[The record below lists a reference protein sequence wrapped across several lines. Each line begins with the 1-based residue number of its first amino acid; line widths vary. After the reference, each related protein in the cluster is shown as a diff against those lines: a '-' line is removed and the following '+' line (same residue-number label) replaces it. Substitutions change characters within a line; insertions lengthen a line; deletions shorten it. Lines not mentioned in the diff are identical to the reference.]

1 MRRYITMG
9 VIVLI
14 LVVGIY
20 IAAFKR
26 GAVARLVNG
35 YKSADTPQVAADM
48 FKKAIQAREYE
59 YAADYCTQPYAEQ
72 LRRGAK
78 ASTEYAAALD
88 NLTYQ
93 MKERDLIRDEVK
105 FVFYRLDPFP
115 KDITITVSKETGDA
129 AVATFVFA
137 MPDAKGGPVSGDW
150 KLDANIEQVYVKP
163 LPFAGNATAV
173 DMKKEE
179 GRRQVEVRLQTEQHD
194 SAPRRA
200 HERQVQ
206 AVHQPVRDGDA
217 GSEERPEH
225 AGKYDDATSATARK
239 CGQGVTRVPSE
250 VVG

>member
-9 VIVLI
+9 VVVLI

-26 GAVARLVNG
+26 GAVARLVSG
-35 YKSADTPQVAADM
+35 YKAADTPQVAADM

-72 LRRGAK
+72 LRRGASSSK
-78 ASTEYAAALD
+78 EYAVALD

-105 FVFYRLDPFP
+105 FVLYRLDPFP

-137 MPDAKGGPVSGDW
+137 MPDVKGGPVSGEW
-150 KLDANIEQVYVKP
+150 KLDANIEQVYIKP
-163 LPFAGNATAV
+163 LPFTGNATAV
-173 DMKKEE
+173 DMKKEDGKWKFDFKPNSTIQHRVERMNDKYKQYINPFEMVTQEVKNDPSTRENTTTRLRQLLE
-179 GRRQVEVRLQTEQHD
+179 GAAKE
-194 SAPRRA
+194 
-200 HERQVQ
+200 
-206 AVHQPVRDGDA
+206 
-217 GSEERPEH
+217 
-225 AGKYDDATSATARK
+225 
-239 CGQGVTRVPSE
+239 
-250 VVG
+250 

>member
-9 VIVLI
+9 VVVLI
-14 LVVGIY
+14 LVVGLY

-35 YKSADTPQVAADM
+35 YKAADTPQVAADM

-72 LRRGAK
+72 LRRGAE
-78 ASTEYAAALD
+78 ASTKYAVALD

-105 FVFYRLDPFP
+105 FVLYRLDLFP
-115 KDITITVSKETGDA
+115 KDITITVSKESGDA

-137 MPDAKGGPVSGDW
+137 MPDAKGGPVSGEW

-163 LPFAGNATAV
+163 LPFTGNATAV
-173 DMKKEE
+173 DMKKEDGKWKFDFKPNSTIQHRVE
-179 GRRQVEVRLQTEQHD
+179 RMNDKYKQYINPFEMVTQEVKNDPSTRENTTTRLRQLLE
-194 SAPRRA
+194 SAA
-200 HERQVQ
+200 KE
-206 AVHQPVRDGDA
+206 
-217 GSEERPEH
+217 
-225 AGKYDDATSATARK
+225 
-239 CGQGVTRVPSE
+239 
-250 VVG
+250 

>member
-9 VIVLI
+9 VVVLI
-14 LVVGIY
+14 LVVGLY

-78 ASTEYAAALD
+78 ASTEYAVALD

-105 FVFYRLDPFP
+105 LVFYRLDPFP

-137 MPDAKGGPVSGDW
+137 MPDARGGPVSGDW
-150 KLDANIEQVYVKP
+150 KLDANIEQVYIKP
-163 LPFAGNATAV
+163 LPFTGNATAV
-173 DMKKEE
+173 DMKKEDGKWKFDFKPNSTIQHRVE
-179 GRRQVEVRLQTEQHD
+179 RMNDKYKQYINPFEMVTQEVKNDPSTRENTTTRLRQLLE
-194 SAPRRA
+194 SAA
-200 HERQVQ
+200 KE
-206 AVHQPVRDGDA
+206 
-217 GSEERPEH
+217 
-225 AGKYDDATSATARK
+225 
-239 CGQGVTRVPSE
+239 
-250 VVG
+250 

>member
-9 VIVLI
+9 VVVLI
-14 LVVGIY
+14 LVVGLY

-26 GAVARLVNG
+26 GEVARLVSG
-35 YKSADTPQVAADM
+35 YKSADTPQAAADM

-105 FVFYRLDPFP
+105 LVFYRLDPFP
-115 KDITITVSKETGDA
+115 KDITITVSKESGDA

-137 MPDAKGGPVSGDW
+137 MPDAKGGPVSGEW

-163 LPFAGNATAV
+163 LPFTGNATAV
-173 DMKKEE
+173 DMKKEDGKWKFDFKPNSTIQHRVE
-179 GRRQVEVRLQTEQHD
+179 RMNDKYKQYINPFEMVTQEVKNDPSTRENTTTRLRQLLE
-194 SAPRRA
+194 SAA
-200 HERQVQ
+200 KE
-206 AVHQPVRDGDA
+206 
-217 GSEERPEH
+217 
-225 AGKYDDATSATARK
+225 
-239 CGQGVTRVPSE
+239 
-250 VVG
+250 